1 MLAEPTPDLRG
12 PEFLARV
19 RHEADAAAARPM
31 LVEDDEDLVL
41 AQLEASDDVEGHVAR
56 AETAVLELLRYDRSF
71 RDAGHAD
78 RGRAELIV
86 LRLFQSAAWSEHD
99 ERCRVADFE
108 ALDHDLRAAIGIAV
122 RDASAQ
128 TTADDERDA
137 LGLAAETL
145 ERLAAL
151 V

>member
-1 MLAEPTPDLRG
+1 MR
-12 PEFLARV
+12 R
-19 RHEADAAAARPM
+19 EADAAAARPEARAM
-31 LVEDDEDLVL
+31 LVEDEDLIL
-41 AQLEASDDVEGHVAR
+41 AQLEASDDVEDHFAR
-56 AETAVLELLRYDRSF
+56 AESAVLELLRYGRSF
-71 RDAGHAD
+71 RDASPPD
-78 RGRAELIV
+78 RNSAELV
-86 LRLFQSAAWSEHD
+86 VGRLFQSAAWSEHD
-99 ERCRVADFE
+99 ERRRVADFE

-128 TTADDERDA
+128 TTADDEREA